1 MSKTRLFVM
10 FVLFAFVAL
19 FVAGVYSLNN
29 VQVESTY
36 LLKEQNIVEKN
47 GQYYLL
53 IDDREL
59 TLSKKFYEKIQLEK
73 YNEYKIN
80 YVYNRLGNNDGEIVK
95 LKRYGEQPWGK

>member
-29 VQVESTY
+29 VQVESTC
-36 LLKEQNIVEKN
+36 LLDEQNIMEKN

-80 YVYNRLGNNDGEIVK
+80 YVYNRLVNNDGEIVK

>member
-1 MSKTRLFVM
+1 M

-36 LLKEQNIVEKN
+36 LLDEQNIMEKN

-80 YVYNRLGNNDGEIVK
+80 YVYNRLVNNDGEIVK

>member
-36 LLKEQNIVEKN
+36 LLDEQNIMEKN
-47 GQYYLL
+47 GQCYLL

-80 YVYNRLGNNDGEIVK
+80 YVYNRLVNNDGEIVK

>member
-36 LLKEQNIVEKN
+36 LLDEQNIMEKN
-47 GQYYLL
+47 GKYYLL

-80 YVYNRLGNNDGEIVK
+80 YVYNRLVNNDGEIVK

>member
-1 MSKTRLFVM
+1 MSKTRIFVM

-36 LLKEQNIVEKN
+36 LLDEQNIMEKN

-80 YVYNRLGNNDGEIVK
+80 YVYNRLVNNDGEIVK

>member
-10 FVLFAFVAL
+10 FVLFAFLAL

-36 LLKEQNIVEKN
+36 LLDEQNIMEKN

-80 YVYNRLGNNDGEIVK
+80 YVYNRLVNNDGEIVK

>member
-36 LLKEQNIVEKN
+36 LLDEQNFMEKN

-80 YVYNRLGNNDGEIVK
+80 YVYNRLVNNDGEIVK

>member
-36 LLKEQNIVEKN
+36 LLDEQNIMEKMVN
-47 GQYYLL
+47 T
-53 IDDREL
+53 IC
-59 TLSKKFYEKIQLEK
+59 
-73 YNEYKIN
+73 
-80 YVYNRLGNNDGEIVK
+80 
-95 LKRYGEQPWGK
+95 

>member
-36 LLKEQNIVEKN
+36 LLDEQNIMEKN

-80 YVYNRLGNNDGEIVK
+80 YVYNRLVNNDGEIVK

>member
-36 LLKEQNIVEKN
+36 LLDEQNIMEKN

-80 YVYNRLGNNDGEIVK
+80 YVYNRLVHNDGEIVK